1 MKRLKKYRSMWLCCA
16 LLFLPLMIAGP
27 SNAQC
32 TKTSA
37 QIETAVGSCAEGDLD
52 CFTSLAARNVGCADK
67 IAWYFVILNKPDNPD
82 AVLNSFLIAIEKE
95 YPNLAPIP
103 IAYAENLSASIN
115 AAHQANQ
122 REREKGATIGLCNL
136 TPGEIEAA
144 VASCTAGDLN
154 CLAAL
159 TENNMGCADKIV
171 WYYMVLNKPDNPNAV
186 LDSVLPFL
194 PSAYAE
200 DVTASINAA
209 YRANKDEEDATKT
222 FENEYPY
229 GQ

>member
-1 MKRLKKYRSMWLCCA
+1 MKRLKKHQLVWLCCA
-16 LLFLPLMIAGP
+16 LLLLPFMIASP

-32 TKTSA
+32 AKTSA
-37 QIETAVGSCAEGDLD
+37 QIEAAVALCTEGDLD
-52 CFTSLAARNVGCADK
+52 CFTSMAARNVRCADK
-67 IAWYFVILNKPDNPD
+67 IAWYYVILNKPENPD

-103 IAYAENLSASIN
+103 SVYAEGLSASIN

-122 REREKGATIGLCNL
+122 RERETGTTIGLCNL
-136 TPGEIEAA
+136 APGEIEAA
-144 VASCTAGDLN
+144 VVSCVGDLD
-154 CLAAL
+154 CLVSLA
-159 TENNMGCADKIV
+159 ENNMDCACKIV
-171 WYYMVLNKPDNPNAV
+171 WYFMILNKPDNPSAV
-186 LDSVLPFL
+186 LDSVLPAL

-209 YRANKDEEDATKT
+209 YRANKDEEDATRT